1 MKAAN
6 NDVKNQIEKG
16 DEQMDKLPSAK
27 IRDSQSSVSSREL
40 GNGKRLDE
48 NALSSF
54 YGVSRTPVREALQRL
69 AESGLAEHIPRRG
82 TFIRSP
88 SLSQLVEMFEVMAEL
103 ECMAIRLAARRASP
117 DDINALER
125 ENETCREAVFANN
138 QKKYY
143 EVNARLHGRV
153 YQMSGN
159 TFLASEA
166 RRLHDRLRPFRR
178 LQLRVRGRMEES
190 MAEHDI
196 ILEALRAGDANRA
209 VETMKKHITIVGVRF
224 NDLVSNFN
232 TIIGDK

>member
-1 MKAAN
+1 
-6 NDVKNQIEKG
+6 
-16 DEQMDKLPSAK
+16 MDRLPSAK
-27 IRDSQSSVSSREL
+27 IRDSLEQRIVEGEL

-48 NALSSF
+48 TELSGF

-69 AESGLAEHIPRRG
+69 AESGLAEHLPRRG
-82 TFIRSP
+82 TFVRSP

-103 ECMAIRLAARRASP
+103 ECMAIRLAARRATTN
-117 DDINALER
+117 DIDALEKD
-125 ENETCREAVFANN
+125 NETCRAAVAANDT
-138 QKKYY
+138 KKYY
-143 EVNARLHGRV
+143 EVNARLHGRI

-196 ILEALRAGDANRA
+196 ILAALRDGNADRA
-209 VETMKKHITIVGVRF
+209 METMKKHITIVGVRF
-224 NDLVSNFN
+224 NDLVSSFN
-232 TIIGDK
+232 RIMGDE